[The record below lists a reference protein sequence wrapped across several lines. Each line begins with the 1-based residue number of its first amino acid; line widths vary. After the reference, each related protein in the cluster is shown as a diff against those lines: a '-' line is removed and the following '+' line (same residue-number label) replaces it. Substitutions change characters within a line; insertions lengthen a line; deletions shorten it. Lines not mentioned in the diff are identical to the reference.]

1 MFIQRYIAKLNNLFQ
16 RDNTSIRSYWDDLQN
31 LIMSVLPDVL
41 LFESVWDFCI
51 DDVQTAQ
58 RWLKDPKG
66 RGL

>member
-16 RDNTSIRSYWDDLQN
+16 RDNTSKRSYWDDLQN

-51 DDVQTAQ
+51 DDVQTTQ

>member
-1 MFIQRYIAKLNNLFQ
+1 
-16 RDNTSIRSYWDDLQN
+16 
-31 LIMSVLPDVL
+31 MSVLPDVL